1 MFWTIALYSVLAVHI
16 VCSLLLILVVLMQR
30 PRSEGLGA
38 AFGGGFTDSVFGAQT
53 TDVLTK
59 FTIYLASIFFA
70 ATLGLAYIY
79 AHRTGSNLS
88 KELLQAKE
96 PALPAAAAQTAAPAA
111 PANPATTP
119 VETPAA
125 PAPAAP
131 APAN

>member
-70 ATLGLAYIY
+70 ATLALAYIY

-96 PALPAAAAQTAAPAA
+96 PALPATAAQTATPTAPATPAPAA
-111 PANPATTP
+111 
-119 VETPAA
+119 PAA

-131 APAN
+131 APAK